1 MIFKQ
6 VILSRLL
13 DCHLLHPNSDQTS
26 LQLDILEHRQCISS
40 NIFQGLVLFVHFES
54 DFGIS
59 RGRNTSSVIDVISGI
74 SLGNRSQLKNPDIS
88 GAIFTL
94 SMSIRML
101 NSQCVEEF
109 SNP

>member
-26 LQLDILEHRQCISS
+26 LQLDILEHRQCVSS

-59 RGRNTSSVIDVISGI
+59 KLQNLKFRCENENLVYESHKNYNRIAGI
-74 SLGNRSQLKNPDIS
+74 HLSLDFIIITKHFLP
-88 GAIFTL
+88 
-94 SMSIRML
+94 
-101 NSQCVEEF
+101 
-109 SNP
+109 

>member
-40 NIFQGLVLFVHFES
+40 NIFLGLVLFVHFES

-59 RGRNTSSVIDVISGI
+59 NLQNLMFRCENEN
-74 SLGNRSQLKNPDIS
+74 LG
-88 GAIFTL
+88 
-94 SMSIRML
+94 
-101 NSQCVEEF
+101 
-109 SNP
+109 